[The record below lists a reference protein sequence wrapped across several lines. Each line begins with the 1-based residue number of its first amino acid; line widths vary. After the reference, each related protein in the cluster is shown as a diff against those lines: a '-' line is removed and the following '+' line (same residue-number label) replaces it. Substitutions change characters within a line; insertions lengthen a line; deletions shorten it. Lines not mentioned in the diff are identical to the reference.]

1 MERTKVVSKKLA
13 SVGYDPA
20 AKTLEV
26 EIIPWTKQGQP
37 TPKNVIYTYS
47 PFTPE
52 RFAELMAAESL
63 GSYFL
68 KNIVKDKTLPYK
80 KVGEVD
86 AKKEEAPEAPPP
98 QAA

>member
-1 MERTKVVSKKLA
+1 
-13 SVGYDPA
+13 
-20 AKTLEV
+20 
-26 EIIPWTKQGQP
+26 
-37 TPKNVIYTYS
+37 
-47 PFTPE
+47 
-52 RFAELMAAESL
+52 MAAESL